1 MFQVP
6 SHLSLGVHK
15 TVTTASG
22 TGHTVGVA
30 NFSLLLLI
38 TVQRDATMNSLCI
51 YCKVTLHVSGVVVPI
66 IRNTRFGYK
75 ITGLMLEH

>member
-38 TVQRDATMNSLCI
+38 TVQRDATITSLFI
-51 YCKVTLHVSGVVVPI
+51 YYKVTLHVSGAVASI
-66 IRNTRFGYK
+66 IRST
-75 ITGLMLEH
+75 